1 MSLRISASALA
12 LILVAACG
20 GGPTESEDSIPAG
33 EGAGSAVEAVE
44 ELVSALDDANFT
56 EASHLAVPKQAA
68 LASLAEGATFGE
80 VAEALRTGDEE
91 VAANFWAGFA
101 QGAGSYL
108 VGPLEIAEGGEVSRD
123 GSTFQTVTVTPE
135 SGGSRTVLVRDVNG
149 HRIDL
154 FASFGAGLA
163 DKMIPPVE
171 RLLGAQT
178 PDSRLILTELQSVVP
193 SLLVSAELPGTPSD
207 VAQEILALIEA
218 ITRVS

>member
-1 MSLRISASALA
+1 MRVSAAAAVL
-12 LILVAACG
+12 LLLVAACG
-20 GGPTESEDSIPAG
+20 GAANDPVDSIPAG
-33 EGAGSAVEAVE
+33 AGAESAIAAVE
-44 ELVSALDDANFT
+44 ELVSALDGADFT
-56 EASHLAVPKQAA
+56 GASHLAVPKQAA

-101 QGAGSYL
+101 QGAGNYL
-108 VGPLEIAEGGEVSRD
+108 VGPLDLAEGGEVSRD
-123 GSTFQTVTVTPE
+123 GATFQTVTVTPE
-135 SGGSRTVLVRDVNG
+135 SGGSRTVLVRDVDG

-178 PDSRLILTELQSVVP
+178 PDARLILTELQSVVP

-207 VAQEILALIEA
+207 VAQEILALVEV